1 MGMEKFL
8 DIVCRMGGL
17 SPSAVVVVTTVRA
30 LKHHAEDPDGGLDAI
45 ERGSANLERHLG
57 IVKEFG
63 LEPVVAV
70 NRRPEDTDEECEVTR
85 KLALEYGAF
94 AAELNEGFQ
103 RGGDGAVALA
113 EAVAAACD
121 KPNDYKPIYSLDEPI
136 ADKIEKI
143 ATRVYGAKEVAFL
156 PAALEKIE
164 RYTKDG
170 LHTVPICMAK
180 THLSLSHDPALTG
193 APSDYTFPVR
203 DLRSYTGAGWIVA
216 LCGDMQTMPG
226 FGVTPA
232 LQNIDIDADGRTV
245 GMF

>member
-1 MGMEKFL
+1 M
-8 DIVCRMGGL
+8 
-17 SPSAVVVVTTVRA
+17 TTVRA

-45 ERGSANLERHLG
+45 ERGSANLQRHLG

-85 KLALEYGAF
+85 KLALDYGAF

-103 RGGDGAVALA
+103 KGGDGAEALA
-113 EAVAAACD
+113 EAVSAACD
-121 KPNDYKPIYSLDEPI
+121 QPNNYKPHLRTRR
-136 ADKIEKI
+136 ADRRQDREDRD
-143 ATRVYGAKEVAFL
+143 TRLRRRGSRLL

-164 RYTKDG
+164 RFTKDG
-170 LHTVPICMAK
+170 LDKLPICMAK

-193 APSDYTFPVR
+193 APTDFTFPVR
-203 DLRSYTGAGWIVA
+203 DLRSYTGSGWIVA

-232 LQNIDIDADGRTV
+232 LQNIDIDDDGRTV